1 MTPAA
6 PPTRPV
12 ENWEA
17 VRDEWIAAVE
27 RLITDAETWANTQ
40 GWTTRRDP
48 KTIAEEPLGPY
59 VVPRLLIHRVD
70 GRLLLDP
77 VTRFVVG
84 GLGLVD
90 FCVLP
95 SYDWVKV
102 VRTPAGWQFH
112 PADPNAPRRPWSE
125 KAFLELAQEL
135 LAISR

>member
-17 VRDEWIAAVE
+17 VRDEWTAAVDG
-27 RLITDAETWANTQ
+27 LIADAEQWSKTQ

-59 VVPRLLIHRVD
+59 VVPRLLIHNVD

-84 GLGLVD
+84 GLGLVE

-95 SYDWVKV
+95 SYDWAKV

-112 PADPNAPRRPWSE
+112 PANPNAPHRPWSE
-125 KAFLELAQEL
+125 PDFLAAAREL
-135 LAISR
+135 LANGR